1 MASGKD
7 APTENFR
14 RITDELLLLRS
25 EHNDGNLTTLDELAL
40 HQSHLTK
47 IEYINRACPNLRI
60 LLLQVRRRCDN
71 TPCFSDL
78 MFGAKLKQD
87 NSIERIENLTRL
99 RSLEYLNLSM
109 NSVERIENLET
120 CEALERLDLTLNFIG
135 ELTEGLTEL
144 AEGNPHLGEL
154 HLTGN
159 PCSKYVLLS
168 KEDKEMIAFL
178 SWI

>member
-1 MASGKD
+1 MASGD
-7 APTENFR
+7 DPQSEHFR

-40 HQSHLTK
+40 HQSHLAK

-60 LLLQVRRRCDN
+60 LLLQVRSKHRQECAN
-71 TPCFSDL
+71 PCFSHL
-78 MFGAKLKQD
+78 IFGAKFKQD

-135 ELTEGLTEL
+135 ALTEGLTEM
-144 AEGNPHLGEL
+144 AKGNPHLREL

-159 PCSKYVLLS
+159 PCSKYGCS
-168 KEDKEMIAFL
+168 KEYTIR
-178 SWI
+178 